1 MTAKEYFE
9 SQAFFNKNLKEMA
22 ESDQEHIIVML
33 AEYAAIR
40 LEAFWEAIGLHQLSE
55 NKNNDKF

>member
-9 SQAFFNKNLKEMA
+9 SQAFFNKNLKEMS

-40 LEAFWEAIGLHQLSE
+40 LEAFGQAIGLYQLYE
-55 NKNNDKF
+55 NQNNDRL